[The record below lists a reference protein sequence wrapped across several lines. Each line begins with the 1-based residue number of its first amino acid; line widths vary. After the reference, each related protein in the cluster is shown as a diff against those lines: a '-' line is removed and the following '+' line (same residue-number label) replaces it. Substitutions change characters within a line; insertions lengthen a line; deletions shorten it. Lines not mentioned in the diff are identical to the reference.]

1 MTFRDAHDALDSLLN
16 GAPEFGEVS
25 LKVIYH
31 EGKITRL
38 ERCGGRKVCLQTRR
52 PVHPG
57 SGRGNVC
64 SNAREALYR

>member
-38 ERCGGRKVCLQTRR
+38 ERAVVEKVAANEASG
-52 PVHPG
+52 HPG

-64 SNAREALYR
+64 SNAR